1 MDEITSEEFKQK
13 GNECVKEK
21 KFEEAV
27 HNYSLGLRISPNDH
41 LLYSNRSFAYFN
53 LKKFYYALCDS
64 DRVIELKPDFVKGYF
79 RKAEVLKETL
89 QYDEALI
96 NYGRALKL
104 EPTNSIIINNFKLAA
119 RLCSREM
126 MLEKN
131 VPWVASGVGLIT
143 GKFIHNN
150 PYDVQT

>member
-1 MDEITSEEFKQK
+1 MEEAFTAEDYKLK
-13 GNECVKEK
+13 GNDCVKEK

-27 HNYSLGLRISPNDH
+27 QFYSLGLRISPVDH

-53 LKKFYYALCDS
+53 LKKFYYAICDA
-64 DRVIELKPDFVKGYF
+64 DKCIELKPDFVKGYF
-79 RKAEVLKETL
+79 RKAEVLKETF

-104 EPTNSIIINNFKLAA
+104 EPTNSIIINNFKLSA
-119 RLCSREM
+119 RLCSREL

-131 VPWVASGVGLIT
+131 VPWVGSGIGVIT
-143 GKFIHNN
+143 GKNL
-150 PYDVQT
+150 